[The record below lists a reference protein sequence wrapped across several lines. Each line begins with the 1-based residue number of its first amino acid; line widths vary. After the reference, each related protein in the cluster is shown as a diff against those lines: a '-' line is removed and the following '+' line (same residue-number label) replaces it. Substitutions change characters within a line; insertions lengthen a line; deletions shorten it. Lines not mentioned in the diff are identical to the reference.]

1 MEEVRPAEVLPV
13 DGAVASAEGGGG
25 VAVDLDESSLT
36 GESCPSCTAPARP

>member
-1 MEEVRPAEVLPV
+1 M